1 MKRDETK
8 AALADLA
15 QSSHAIGCLSLLLPD
30 DVQAAAFVADMMIEN
45 KTPLDAVPY
54 CADAALVLCSVM
66 VSANA
71 GTEALPDLSTYFPS
85 IKRQIIEQCT
95 QAMTGQTGIV
105 Q

>member
-1 MKRDETK
+1 MTTTHDET
-8 AALADLA
+8 AF
-15 QSSHAIGCLSLLLPD
+15 ILPD

-71 GTEALPDLSTYFPS
+71 GAEALPDLSAYFQS

-95 QAMTGQTGIV
+95 QATTGRTGAV